1 MDWWYNHTRS
11 SCRHQQRKSFYHHR
25 QRPQQQHH
33 HTNKHPVGMCG
44 TRFCELRRAPYN
56 SYGIYH
62 PYQRKD
68 MDLIETLW
76 RQDIDMGISRDES
89 YALKEELL
97 LEKGEHP
104 DKLKSQQSTWEHFG
118 YNIDGET
125 GEYVPNPP
133 GMNIVPQQTSPPTL
147 PQVPVQPDG
156 NISLEDCLQ
165 LLEDEYLPTATTP
178 VDEQYQPPHH
188 SLSPRE
194 QEQRW
199 QDLASIPEL
208 TSQLQELPGMPYQ
221 GMVDV
226 NITQTQNNTQNAFA
240 INATTNGNVNLQNAT
255 VTTPRNIVPIDPQR
269 LNEFPPP
276 PEVFSPLSNFAD
288 LSLSSG
294 SPTGLIN
301 GTQQSLNLSSFLLP
315 EQQLRLPAP
324 ALETPL
330 PIPTETP
337 DNSSLLMELL
347 SSSNVDEVDPM
358 DLDFD
363 EQIHNVMQAFGETN
377 SNASFEGS
385 CSGFEDMSEGSSPY
399 HTSEDGLEGATGY
412 NASLDGHGLN
422 GSSGG
427 YGYHRQRGG
436 SSCGGD
442 SDSGSSFSSYN
453 SQSSK
458 SENVKHNHTYASSSS
473 SSNGNRSSNHSK
485 NSSSRIDKLN
495 MVKLSRDEK
504 RARSLKVPVPI
515 DKIIGL
521 PVDAFND
528 LLKKYDLNDAQLT
541 LIRDIRRRG
550 KNKVAAQNCRK
561 RKINAL
567 VSVEVDIDNL
577 KDEKEKLVEERDQ
590 IDKDTSEMQSRY
602 EQLYRD
608 VFENMCDEHGDPVD
622 PNEFT
627 LQQMP
632 DGSMFLVPRNGTT
645 PDKDKKTEK

>member
-1 MDWWYNHTRS
+1 MDWWYNNTRS
-11 SCRHQQRKSFYHHR
+11 SCRHQPRKPYFHHNTHHHHR
-25 QRPQQQHH
+25 THH
-33 HTNKHPVGMCG
+33 HHHSSHKQSVGMCG
-44 TRFCELRRAPYN
+44 PRYRELRRLPFN

-62 PYQRKD
+62 PYRKD
-68 MDLIETLW
+68 MDLIEALW

-89 YALKEELL
+89 YSFKEDLL

-104 DKLKSQQSTWEHFG
+104 DKLKSQQQSWDHFG

-133 GMNIVPQQTSPPTL
+133 GLEVVQPQTPQPTL

-165 LLEDEYLPTATTP
+165 LLEDEYLPAVSQP
-178 VDEQYQPPHH
+178 DGEQYQAPQQP
-188 SLSPRE
+188 LSPLE

-208 TSQLQELPGMPYQ
+208 THQLHELPHLPYQ
-221 GMVDV
+221 ATVDM
-226 NITQTQNNTQNAFA
+226 NITQPLNTQDAFA

-255 VTTPRNIVPIDPQR
+255 LSVNRNMLPIEPQR
-269 LNEFPPP
+269 LDEFAPP
-276 PEVFSPLSNFAD
+276 PEVFSPLSNFAN
-288 LSLSSG
+288 LSLSSA

-301 GTQQSLNLSSFLLP
+301 GQQNLNFSSFLLP
-315 EQQLRLPAP
+315 EQPLHPAM
-324 ALETPL
+324 ESPL
-330 PIPTETP
+330 PINATDNQ

-347 SSSNVDEVDPM
+347 NTSNVEEVDPM
-358 DLDFD
+358 ELDFD
-363 EQIHNVMQAFGETN
+363 AQIHNVMQSFGENN
-377 SNASFEGS
+377 SSASFDGS
-385 CSGFEDMSEGSSPY
+385 CSGFEDMSDGSSPY

-412 NASLDGHGLN
+412 NASLDGHGMN
-422 GSSGG
+422 GTSGS

-458 SENVKHNHTYASSSS
+458 PENVKHNHTYASSSS
-473 SSNGNRSSNHSK
+473 SSGSNRSSNNSK
-485 NSSSRIDKLN
+485 NNSSKKDRQNLA
-495 MVKLSRDEK
+495 KLSRDEK
-504 RARSLKVPVPI
+504 RARTLKVPVPI
-515 DKIIGL
+515 DKIISL

-528 LLKKYDLNDAQLT
+528 LLKKYELNDAQLT

-561 RKINAL
+561 RKISAL
-567 VSVEVDIDNL
+567 VSVEVNIDTL
-577 KDEKEKLVEERDQ
+577 KEEKEQLELEREH
-590 IDKDTSEMQSRY
+590 IDKETSDMQSRY
-602 EQLYRD
+602 DQLYNE
-608 VFENMCDEHGDPVD
+608 VFQNMCDEHGDPVD

-632 DGSMFLVPRNGTT
+632 DGSMFLVPRNSTN
-645 PDKDKKTEK
+645 PDKDKNTEK

>member
-1 MDWWYNHTRS
+1 MLS
-11 SCRHQQRKSFYHHR
+11 
-25 QRPQQQHH
+25 
-33 HTNKHPVGMCG
+33 
-44 TRFCELRRAPYN
+44 ELTF
-56 SYGIYH
+56 
-62 PYQRKD
+62 
-68 MDLIETLW
+68 E
-76 RQDIDMGISRDES
+76 
-89 YALKEELL
+89 
-97 LEKGEHP
+97 
-104 DKLKSQQSTWEHFG
+104 
-118 YNIDGET
+118 
-125 GEYVPNPP
+125 
-133 GMNIVPQQTSPPTL
+133 
-147 PQVPVQPDG
+147 
-156 NISLEDCLQ
+156 ISLTNNN
-165 LLEDEYLPTATTP
+165 YYS
-178 VDEQYQPPHH
+178 VV
-188 SLSPRE
+188 LSC
-194 QEQRW
+194 
-199 QDLASIPEL
+199 A
-208 TSQLQELPGMPYQ
+208 
-221 GMVDV
+221 
-226 NITQTQNNTQNAFA
+226 
-240 INATTNGNVNLQNAT
+240 
-255 VTTPRNIVPIDPQR
+255 
-269 LNEFPPP
+269 
-276 PEVFSPLSNFAD
+276 
-288 LSLSSG
+288 
-294 SPTGLIN
+294 
-301 GTQQSLNLSSFLLP
+301 
-315 EQQLRLPAP
+315 
-324 ALETPL
+324 
-330 PIPTETP
+330 
-337 DNSSLLMELL
+337 
-347 SSSNVDEVDPM
+347 
-358 DLDFD
+358 
-363 EQIHNVMQAFGETN
+363 
-377 SNASFEGS
+377 
-385 CSGFEDMSEGSSPY
+385 
-399 HTSEDGLEGATGY
+399 
-412 NASLDGHGLN
+412 
-422 GSSGG
+422 
-427 YGYHRQRGG
+427 GG